1 MGTTYAIE
9 CVIVT
14 DICLIYRTSQRL
26 DDTERNLKAQSSDFV
41 DLTKE
46 EQSSYQRLQEFREIR
61 AAQDLAYQESLRIDQ
76 QKVSCATVLLLTV
89 SSQGSCN

>member
-1 MGTTYAIE
+1 VDKG
-9 CVIVT
+9 VT
-14 DICLIYRTSQRL
+14 VKDQDDSSEIDWTSKRL